1 MSVII
6 DRRLNERNKSAANRA
21 RFMRRYKRQIRRAVT
36 DMVGERSIRDM
47 EGGGEVSIPAN
58 DIAEPRWR
66 HGTGGERETVLPGNR
81 EFESG
86 DRLKR
91 PRGGRGR
98 GGKSDGG
105 EGEDGEDGFA
115 FTLSREEFMDI
126 FFDELELP
134 NLLRTEV
141 GDISEPK
148 PQRAGYT
155 SDGAPVNLSV
165 VRTMRQALGRRIA
178 LSAGARRRLAELEAE
193 ASAESESNETG
204 DPPGDDEVRAR
215 EAAGGARGGTGR
227 GAASKRRPDD
237 GERVDPGPAAP
248 TGDAATCEPDAA
260 RDEEIAELRR
270 RIERV
275 PFLDEIDLRYRH
287 RVMVPRP
294 VSQAVMFCLMDVSAS
309 MDEHRK
315 DLAKRFFTLLYLFL
329 SRKYERVEIVFVRH
343 TDNAEEVDEERFFH
357 DRKTGG
363 TVVLSA
369 LTLMSE
375 IVKERFPTG
384 EWNVY
389 GAQASDG
396 DAFGVDP
403 ERSRAFL
410 ESDLLPVVRH
420 FAYIEV
426 SDRSGGGLSRAH
438 RSTLG
443 SAYARIEDER
453 FAMREVSERRDIYP
467 VFRELFSRSQ
477 TGEGASG
484 QGVGGGRV
492 PA

>member
-98 GGKSDGG
+98 GGKGDGG
-105 EGEDGEDGFA
+105 DGEEGEDGFA

-193 ASAESESNETG
+193 AEAEET
-204 DPPGDDEVRAR
+204 DEGETD
-215 EAAGGARGGTGR
+215 EATGSS
-227 GAASKRRPDD
+227 GASKSA
-237 GERVDPGPAAP
+237 GHGS
-248 TGDAATCEPDAA
+248 

-375 IVKERFPTG
+375 IVEERFPTG

-426 SDRSGGGLSRAH
+426 SDRPGGGPSRAH

-467 VFRELFSRSQ
+467 VFRELFSRSRA
-477 TGEGASG
+477 GEGASG
-484 QGVGGGRV
+484 QGAGAGGGRV